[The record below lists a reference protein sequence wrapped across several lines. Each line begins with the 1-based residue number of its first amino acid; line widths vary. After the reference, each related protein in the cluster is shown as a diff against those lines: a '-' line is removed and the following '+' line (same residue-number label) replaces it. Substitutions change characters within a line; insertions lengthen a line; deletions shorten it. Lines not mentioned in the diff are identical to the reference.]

1 MKYTLKYHK
10 HRLRLL
16 LAKEETLP
24 QISYPSLKPC
34 LGCPARIGF
43 ESSDQ
48 AWIGDEEGSIG
59 RFGGIPRGP
68 CIVCQGF
75 LEISGDCPCNVLG
88 SDAIRLTLKKLQ
100 GD

>member
-16 LAKEETLP
+16 LAKE
-24 QISYPSLKPC
+24 KPC
-34 LGCPARIGF
+34 SELKLLLVSVCCPARIGF
-43 ESSDQ
+43 ESNQ
-48 AWIGDEEGSIG
+48 PNCWIGDEAGDIG
-59 RFGGIPRGP
+59 RFGRIPSGP
-68 CIVCQGF
+68 CAVCQGF

-88 SDAIRLTLKKLQ
+88 PDAIRLTLKKLQ

>member
-16 LAKEETLP
+16 LAKE
-24 QISYPSLKPC
+24 KPC
-34 LGCPARIGF
+34 LGCPACIGF
-43 ESSDQ
+43 EPSDQ

-59 RFGGIPRGP
+59 HFGGAPRGP
-68 CIVCQGF
+68 CVVCQGF
-75 LEISGDCPCNVLG
+75 LEISRGCPCNVLG
-88 SDAIRLTLKKLQ
+88 PDAIRLTLKRLQ